1 MISDASFSGDLP
13 HLQTERL
20 NLRPLC
26 PEDAADLARIAGHP
40 QVAPN
45 IFVATVPWPE
55 AEAAALIDRDCWR
68 GALGFRLAIC
78 LREGPMIGSIG
89 VSAEPHIFYFF
100 DPAVWGK
107 GYGRE
112 AVLAFADAVQSRFN
126 LPTLG
131 AEVFTDNPGSGKLL
145 EACGFACVGQGVATS
160 RARLEPA
167 PVFLYQRRQPEKA
180 LP

>member
-1 MISDASFSGDLP
+1 MTPDPSSQGDLP
-13 HLQTERL
+13 YLRTNRLQ
-20 NLRPLC
+20 LRPLC
-26 PEDAADLARIAGHP
+26 AGDAADLARIAGHP

-55 AEAAALIDRDCWR
+55 AEAATLIDCDRWRD
-68 GALGFRLAIC
+68 ALGFRLAIC
-78 LREGPMIGSIG
+78 LRDGPMIGAIG

-100 DPAVWGK
+100 DPAVWGH

-112 AVLAFADAVQSRFN
+112 AVRAFADAVQSRFD

-131 AEVFTDNPGSGKLL
+131 AEVFTDNPGSGKVL
-145 EACGFACVGQGVATS
+145 EACGFVRVGQGVATS

-167 PVFLYQRRQPEKA
+167 PVFLYERRQPEKA